1 MNHSRLNLISMAL
14 VIGLLAPVAS
24 AQKPPTPT
32 PPTPSKPT
40 QPASPAPGSS
50 QPTEPSAADDLV
62 LLLRGRIATNDGTS
76 LPNDTLVERI
86 CSNTVLQQVYA
97 SSRGEFTM
105 QMGSRFDSFLDASAG
120 PASQQGVANKAS
132 RDGIPRH
139 DLMNCELRASAVGFR
154 SNSISLVDLTPSG
167 SAIDVGAIVVERTTK
182 IKGMTLSATPYKA
195 PSNAR
200 KAYEKGLEAER
211 KGKLAEARNYFEQ
224 ALEIYPKYASAWF
237 QLGTVFEKVNQKDSA
252 RAAYTR
258 ATTIDTKFLPPYL
271 SLAEMAYEAGNWT
284 EVLQFTGHIIDLDLL
299 NHGDLRYVLDLDESN
314 PAEAYFYNA
323 VANYKLNKVE
333 EAEKS
338 ALRAERVDLRTH
350 FPQLHLLLADIF
362 AGKKNYAVAISELQA
377 YLELAP
383 HAKDTDQVREQLAKL
398 EKLEKLNHS
407 APSGEKP
414 VQN

>member
-1 MNHSRLNLISMAL
+1 
-14 VIGLLAPVAS
+14 
-24 AQKPPTPT
+24 
-32 PPTPSKPT
+32 
-40 QPASPAPGSS
+40 
-50 QPTEPSAADDLV
+50 
-62 LLLRGRIATNDGTS
+62 
-76 LPNDTLVERI
+76 
-86 CSNTVLQQVYA
+86 
-97 SSRGEFTM
+97 
-105 QMGSRFDSFLDASAG
+105 
-120 PASQQGVANKAS
+120 
-132 RDGIPRH
+132 
-139 DLMNCELRASAVGFR
+139 MNCELRASAVGFR

-211 KGKLAEARNYFEQ
+211 KGRLAEARNYFEQ
-224 ALEIYPKYASAWF
+224 ALEIYPKYAIAWF

-338 ALRAERVDLRTH
+338 ARRAERVDLRTH

-383 HAKDTDQVREQLAKL
+383 HAKDADQVREQLA
-398 EKLEKLNHS
+398 KLEKLNHS

>member
-1 MNHSRLNLISMAL
+1 VNHSRLNLISMAL

-398 EKLEKLNHS
+398 EKLNHS

>member
-1 MNHSRLNLISMAL
+1 VNHSRLNLISMAL

-24 AQKPPTPT
+24 AQKPPAPT

-398 EKLEKLNHS
+398 EKLNHS